1 MPGETGMMKSEIQT
15 VAETAVKIDRLLT
28 QAKDMAIKLKATSET
43 LNRIVEERDDNA
55 SEE

>member
-1 MPGETGMMKSEIQT
+1 MTDETGMMKSEIQT

-43 LNRIVEERDDNA
+43 LNRMVEERGDNA
-55 SEE
+55 SGE